1 MPVTP
6 KLLFEAAKALGRG
19 KSEVDQR
26 NAASR
31 AYYAAYHRCLPIA
44 ESIGLSGETKGVH
57 RNLIDTLT
65 TTRDIRVKSMG
76 YMLDQCRSLRVK
88 ADYEIH
94 IEFSAE
100 NARLVMS
107 QCERI
112 MSKADALDPDG
123 AN

>member
-6 KLLFEAAKALGRG
+6 KLLLEAAKALGQG

-44 ESIGLSGETKGVH
+44 ESIGLPAETKGVH
-57 RNLIDTLT
+57 RDLIGTLT
-65 TTRDIRVKSMG
+65 KTRDMQVKSMG
-76 YMLDQCRSLRVK
+76 YMLDQCRGLRVK
-88 ADYEIH
+88 ADYEIQ

-100 NARLVMS
+100 NARLVMD

-112 MSKADALDPDG
+112 LSRADVLDPDG
-123 AN
+123 AD